1 MPLLGLVLATSVLI
15 QVFSTRPTCWLGSI
29 SAYYYTPARAVFVA
43 ALCAIGAALV
53 IFRASTTREDTALNL
68 AGVGAFALALI
79 PTPLN
84 SIAPDADF
92 EECSRSNEPTT
103 TQLEAALNNNA
114 LTLVIGVTLLA
125 VAFWVC
131 FWALRSQNGRP
142 NLRSVLA
149 ATVLSLAG
157 WVGYVI
163 WQVTDAS
170 VRTVDRAGHTAGTIC
185 LFLGISFIIFAQLW
199 PQISVAKGQPVPA
212 RSRGIFAA
220 GYVTSLFLM
229 IAGAAVF
236 GSLWLFADNKFNAL
250 FWFETS
256 LITAF
261 VLFWTLQTI
270 EKWDLTS

>member
-1 MPLLGLVLATSVLI
+1 MAMPLLGLVLATSVLI

-53 IFRASTTREDTALNL
+53 IFKASTTREDTALNL

-84 SIAPDADF
+84 SITPDADF

-131 FWALRSQNGRP
+131 FWVLRSQSGRP

-170 VRTVDRAGHTAGTIC
+170 VRTVERAGHAGGTIC
-185 LFLGISFIIFAQLW
+185 LFLGISF
-199 PQISVAKGQPVPA
+199 SVARGQQAPA
-212 RSRGIFAA
+212 RSKGIFAA
-220 GYVTSLFLM
+220 GYVASLVLM

-256 LITAF
+256 LIAAF